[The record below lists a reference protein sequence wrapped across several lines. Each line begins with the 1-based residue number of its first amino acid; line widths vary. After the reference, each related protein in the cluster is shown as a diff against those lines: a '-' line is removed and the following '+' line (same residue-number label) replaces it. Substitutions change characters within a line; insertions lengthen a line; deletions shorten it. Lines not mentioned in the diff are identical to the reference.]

1 LRLKDVTKFSV
12 KEFNEL
18 IKTLMHNR
26 FNGKVDLEINMHQG
40 GITTVRLNTSAVYKK
55 INLIDRF

>member
-1 LRLKDVTKFSV
+1 
-12 KEFNEL
+12 
-18 IKTLMHNR
+18 MHNR